1 MSVSGPRIHANAEE
15 PEVSQVTAP
24 DGDGKVST
32 DAVTGD
38 LSGGAERR
46 RRRLSSLVDRR
57 TAPGVVGTVVVA
69 IGGFFVPSLV
79 TSPNTMTVMLDGII
93 LGLGALSVG
102 FLLNLLGWVSFGG
115 AAFSG
120 AAAYIFAIL
129 GTSAHM
135 SLLPAL
141 VLGILGATVTGA
153 LIGLVFVRSKALV
166 FTMLTLAL
174 GQLLLQVVGL
184 SGLTKYT
191 GAASGLIVN
200 YKGTL
205 AGLTSVDLA
214 DAAMFWPLVW
224 LVVVL
229 AVAACWLIS
238 RSRFGQTLRGIR
250 ENESRL
256 RHAGYNTYVPKV
268 IAFTFAAFVGAFSG
282 VFQAANL
289 GSVSPSLFSFAAC
302 GTAIIAAIVGGYQ
315 NPFGPIIGG
324 ILMMWGQNEF
334 GSTGQLFL
342 YTGIA
347 LIVVL
352 VAFPRGITGLVSEIW
367 GWGAR
372 RIGLLAE
379 GRLPDAGH

>member
-1 MSVSGPRIHANAEE
+1 MSVSGQRLRTGAANAGR
-15 PEVSQVTAP
+15 TAVP
-24 DGDGKVST
+24 AGEG
-32 DAVTGD
+32 AVEKAGE
-38 LSGGAERR
+38 SGPGPRR
-46 RRRLSSLVDRR
+46 GRMSGLVNRR
-57 TAPGVVGTVVVA
+57 TAPSIGGSAVIA
-69 IGGFFVPSLV
+69 ILGFFVPAVV
-79 TSPNTMTVMLDGII
+79 TSANGMTVMLDGIL

-120 AAAYIFAIL
+120 AAAYLFAIF
-129 GTSAHM
+129 GVSNHM

-141 VLGILGATVTGA
+141 LLGVLGATVVGC

-184 SGLTKYT
+184 SGLSKYT

-200 YKGTL
+200 YQGTL
-205 AGLTSVDLA
+205 AGLDSVDLA
-214 DAAMFWPLVW
+214 DAATFWPVAW
-224 LVVVL
+224 AVVL
-229 AVAACWLIS
+229 VAVAVCWLIAH
-238 RSRFGQTLRGIR
+238 SRFGHMLRGIR

-268 IAFTFAAFVGAFSG
+268 IAFTFAAFMGAFSG
-282 VFQAANL
+282 ALQAANL
-289 GSVSPSLFSFAAC
+289 GSVSPSLLSFSAC

-315 NPFGPIIGG
+315 NPFGPILGG
-324 ILMMWGQNEF
+324 ILMIWGQNEF

-352 VAFPRGITGLVSEIW
+352 VVFPRGITGLLSEAW
-367 GWGAR
+367 AWSVRRTGAYAEKR
-372 RIGLLAE
+372 RS
-379 GRLPDAGH
+379 DAGH